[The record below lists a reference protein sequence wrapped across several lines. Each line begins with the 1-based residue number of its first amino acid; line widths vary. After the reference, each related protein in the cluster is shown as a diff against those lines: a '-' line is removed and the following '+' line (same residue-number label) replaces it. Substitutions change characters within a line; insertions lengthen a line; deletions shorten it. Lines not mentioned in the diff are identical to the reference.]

1 MSTFWRRHKRRII
14 AATAL
19 GAAGAAAAYYWWHST
34 EEQEQQRRQQ
44 EQLLATISNLH
55 GAGQQQQQQRRPAAA
70 AAGPGEPA
78 DEEQQQQDA
87 LDDSLAQHF
96 ASIQELSDRQALE
109 ELLPRLQQVV
119 GQATNYEPLRDQ
131 LRSPAAAALSSE
143 QKLALWR
150 GLAGHSFCRALGS
163 VWLVPLMD
171 LLVRLKLHIVGRHM
185 YLESKLPQLQPQG
198 GMAGGLHPALGG
210 ALRAANP
217 YGRLALPPCLSDR
230 AKEEFFRC
238 DYFTDVG
245 AGGLLHKLH
254 CAVERSLAGV
264 DFGGSM
270 SQQVRA
276 SKVSAFR
283 VLVARLWAS
292 VVHLDGVDFG
302 GSMSQQDVES
312 LVITMHAAFEES
324 FVRAEDLWAAY
335 LVPPGPAP
343 VSMRTGSGVEA
354 LLSPVEAAMVDE
366 LNAELRDTLSD
377 YRFVEALRAAVRHTS
392 KSMGAYISSKMG
404 GGGSSGGAPPDS
416 AEQQQQQQQQQPG
429 GAPVLRP
436 FPYVVPIV
444 AKSGNLLFDEAGRC
458 TKGISQLRDVQALC
472 ASVFTFGP
480 HIC

>member
-1 MSTFWRRHKRRII
+1 MSTFWRRHKQRII
-14 AATAL
+14 AATAV
-19 GAAGAAAAYYWWHST
+19 GVAGAAAAYYWWHST
-34 EEQEQQRRQQ
+34 EEQEQQRSR
-44 EQLLATISNLH
+44 AW
-55 GAGQQQQQQRRPAAA
+55 AQQRPAVA
-70 AAGPGEPA
+70 AAGPGGLA
-78 DEEQQQQDA
+78 DEKQRQQAA

-96 ASIQELSDRQALE
+96 TSIQELSDRQALE

-119 GQATNYEPLRDQ
+119 GQATDYEPLRDQ
-131 LRSPAAAALSSE
+131 LRSPAAAGLSSE
-143 QKLALWR
+143 EKLALWR
-150 GLAGHSFCRALGS
+150 SLACHSFCRALGS

-198 GMAGGLHPALGG
+198 ATPGGPHPALGG

-238 DYFTDVG
+238 DYFTGVG

-270 SQQVRA
+270 SQQ
-276 SKVSAFR
+276 
-283 VLVARLWAS
+283 
-292 VVHLDGVDFG
+292 
-302 GSMSQQDVES
+302 DVES
-312 LVITMHAAFEES
+312 LVVTMHAAFEES

-343 VSMRTGSGVEA
+343 VSVRTGSGVEA

-404 GGGSSGGAPPDS
+404 GGGALNNS
-416 AEQQQQQQQQQPG
+416 EQQQQQQQQPG
-429 GAPVLRP
+429 GAAVVRP

-458 TKGISQLRDVQALC
+458 TKGISQLRAVQALC

>member
-34 EEQEQQRRQQ
+34 EEQEQQHRQQ

-55 GAGQQQQQQRRPAAA
+55 GAGQQQQQRRPAAA
-70 AAGPGEPA
+70 AAAAGPGGPA
-78 DEEQQQQDA
+78 DEEQQQQQDA

-198 GMAGGLHPALGG
+198 GMAGGPHPALGG

-254 CAVERSLAGV
+254 CAVERSLA
-264 DFGGSM
+264 
-270 SQQVRA
+270 
-276 SKVSAFR
+276 
-283 VLVARLWAS
+283 
-292 VVHLDGVDFG
+292 GVDFG

-416 AEQQQQQQQQQPG
+416 TEQQQQQQQPG